1 MFRLWNTFLS
11 WRTIYGIVQPL
22 NRLLD
27 PRNALFFFY
36 VLLSRCIFDFAGEMV
51 VTNEKY
57 ETKTEVRSQ
66 FETKMTL
73 KVKNF
78 QAQDTG
84 SYKCN
89 AKNSVGDVES
99 SIRLYGKSICY
110 LFLRQCADLCNIY
123 GILYFNW
130 RFRESIHL
138 IYSRLYLLKCSF
150 LGLDFLSA

>member
-1 MFRLWNTFLS
+1 M
-11 WRTIYGIVQPL
+11 I
-22 NRLLD
+22 
-27 PRNALFFFY
+27 
-36 VLLSRCIFDFAGEMV
+36 

-78 QAQDTG
+78 QKLDVG

-99 SIRLYGKSICY
+99 SIRLYGK
-110 LFLRQCADLCNIY
+110 FIY
-123 GILYFNW
+123 
-130 RFRESIHL
+130 
-138 IYSRLYLLKCSF
+138 CSAHVNECSPIF
-150 LGLDFLSA
+150 MG